1 MIKTML
7 DISDMCHKCPW
18 FEADIEENRVYAG
31 DMYADTD
38 IHIFCKNKNLCNH
51 IKSFVADEAQDKLSK
66 KPYCRDCRY
75 YDTSDER
82 CERCIFYRDSK
93 SDSCSY
99 YESKEDE

>member
-1 MIKTML
+1 MIKTIL
-7 DISDMCHKCPW
+7 NVGDMCHKCPC
-18 FEADIEENRVYAG
+18 FEAEIEENRVYAG
-31 DMYADTD
+31 D

>member
-7 DISDMCHKCPW
+7 DVGDMCHECPC
-18 FEADIEENRVYAG
+18 FEAEIEANKLYAG

-51 IKSFVADEAQDKLSK
+51 IKSFVADEAQNKLSK

-93 SDSCSY
+93 SDSRSY

>member
-18 FEADIEENRVYAG
+18 FEAEMEANKLYAG
-31 DMYADTD
+31 SMYAYTD
-38 IHIFCKNKNLCNH
+38 IRIFCKNKNLCDH
-51 IKSFVADEAQDKLSK
+51 IKSFISDTTQDKLSK

-93 SDSCSY
+93 SDSRSY
-99 YESKEDE
+99 YESKEDK